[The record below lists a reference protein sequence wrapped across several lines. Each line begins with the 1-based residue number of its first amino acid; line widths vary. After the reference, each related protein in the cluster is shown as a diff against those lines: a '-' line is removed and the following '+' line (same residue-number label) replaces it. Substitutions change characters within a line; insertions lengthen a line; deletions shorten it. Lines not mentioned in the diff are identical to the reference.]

1 MSNGATTQERQ
12 NASGSAS
19 STALLERLQ
28 QQLRGNPLF
37 AVLIGGAAMIA
48 IVVALLMWARE
59 PEYRVLYSNLTEADG
74 GRIIGELDTRGV
86 PYRFSEGGTALLV
99 PGDSVHSLRL
109 QLAEQGLPR
118 GGNVGFELMDNQAF
132 GVSQFAE
139 QVNFQRGLEGELTR
153 SIESLGPVSRA
164 RVHLAMARDSVF
176 VRDREPAKAS
186 VIVTLEPGRVIG
198 DGQVN
203 AIIHMVSSSVPDLAA
218 ENITV
223 VDHGGRMLSM
233 PNSQG
238 RGLDATQLDYIAEVE
253 RSFQQRI
260 ENILSPIL
268 GRESISAQVAAQID
282 FSRREET
289 SERYGPNQPPNEAAV
304 RSRQSSLSYNGGDG
318 VAMGIPGALSNTPPG
333 VAPSPIENLPTDEE
347 GELTEEAQQ
356 SLQALNNLN
365 QDDVVNYEVDRNVQH
380 IQHRQGQVTRLSAAV
395 VVDYRE
401 ERNEEGEWER
411 VPLSE
416 VEIAQIE
423 SLVRQAIGFS
433 QARGDAI
440 EVVNS
445 PFTRDVEE
453 FEELEWW
460 QSPQVHALALT
471 IGRYL
476 LVALGILLGY
486 LLILRPLIK
495 RHTERPMLATT
506 PGTGLQ
512 VRVGDDTEASEG
524 ELEAAGEEDD
534 ALRPYQKPKRKRRS
548 SAYEDHLAELR
559 ELAQEDPRMIAMI
572 VRSWMN
578 KE

>member
-12 NASGSAS
+12 ASPGSGSSA
-19 STALLERLQ
+19 ALLERLQ
-28 QQLRGNPLF
+28 QQFRGNPLI

-74 GRIIGELDTRGV
+74 GRIISELDSRGV

-118 GGNVGFELMDNQAF
+118 GGNVGFELMDSQAF

-139 QVNFQRGLEGELTR
+139 QVNYQRGLEGELSR
-153 SIESLGPVSRA
+153 SIESLGPVERA
-164 RVHLAMARDSVF
+164 RVHLAMAKSSVF

-186 VIVTLEPGRVIG
+186 IIVTLEPGRVMG
-198 DGQVN
+198 ESQVA
-203 AIIHMVSSSVPDLAA
+203 AIVHMVSSSVPDLAA
-218 ENITV
+218 ENVTV
-223 VDHGGRMLSM
+223 VDHSGRMLSM

-260 ENILSPIL
+260 ENILAPIL
-268 GRESISAQVAAQID
+268 GRDSISAQVAAQID

-304 RSRQSSLSYNGGDG
+304 RSRQTSLSYNGDDG
-318 VAMGIPGALSNTPPG
+318 VARGIPGALSNTPPG
-333 VAPSPIENLPTDEE
+333 VAPSPIELQTDEE
-347 GELTEEAQQ
+347 GELTEEAEQ
-356 SLQALNNLN
+356 SLRALNNLS
-365 QDDVVNYEVDRNVQH
+365 QDDVINYEVDRNVQH
-380 IQHRQGQVTRLSAAV
+380 IQHRQGQVTRLTAAV

-401 ERNEEGEWER
+401 ERDENGEWQR
-411 VPLSE
+411 VALSE
-416 VEIAQIE
+416 AEIAQIE
-423 SLVRQAIGFS
+423 RLVRQAIGFS

-445 PFTRDVEE
+445 PFSRVVEE
-453 FEELEWW
+453 SEELEWW
-460 QSPQVHALALT
+460 QSPEIHALALT
-471 IGRYL
+471 VGRYL

-495 RHTERPMLATT
+495 RHTERPVLAAA

-512 VRVGDDTEASEG
+512 VRVGDDAEASEG
-524 ELEAAGEEDD
+524 ELQAAGGEDD
-534 ALRPYQKPKRKRRS
+534 ELRPYQKPKRKRRS